1 MTAVYKSIFANRQ
14 SDSLLD
20 RLLVRLDQSDDSA
33 QWKEHRAAAL
43 GLNNPTSAA
52 RKLRVSPG
60 RVTSLIKSG
69 SVRLYP
75 VNNQFRYVKVKEVAQ
90 ALETEQALHETAQA
104 GMHEAA
110 IGPAPG

>member
-1 MTAVYKSIFANRQ
+1 MTVVYKSIFANRQ

-20 RLLVRLDQSDDSA
+20 RLLVRLDQSEDSA
-33 QWKEHRAAAL
+33 VWKAHRAAAL

-69 SVRLYP
+69 SIPLYP
-75 VNNQFRYVKVKEVAQ
+75 VNNQYRYVKVKEVAR
-90 ALETEQALHETAQA
+90 ALETERALHETAQA
-104 GMHEAA
+104 EDEAA
-110 IGPAPG
+110 APG

>member
-1 MTAVYKSIFANRQ
+1 MSAVYKSIFASRQ
-14 SDSLLD
+14 LDSLLD

-33 QWKEHRAAAL
+33 QWKEYRAAAL

-75 VNNQFRYVKVKEVAQ
+75 VNNQYRYVKVKEVAQ
-90 ALETEQALHETAQA
+90 ALETEQALHETTPA
-104 GMHEAA
+104 GM
-110 IGPAPG
+110 PASD